1 MQKIKNLLLNREIML
16 YLLFGVLTTVVNYV
30 SYYIFTRYLQ
40 LDVLLA
46 NGLAWILSVLFAYIT
61 NKIYVFQS
69 KTTSLS
75 DLGKEFMLFI
85 SARIG
90 SGVFDMLIVYLFV
103 DVFGMSDL
111 VIKLIS
117 NVVVI
122 IANWAISKLFIF
134 KGQPTE

>member
-46 NGLAWILSVLFAYIT
+46 NGLAWILSVIFAYIT

>member
-1 MQKIKNLLLNREIML
+1 MQKIRNLLLNREIML
-16 YLLFGVLTTVVNYV
+16 YLLFGVLTTIVNYV
-30 SYYIFTRYLQ
+30 SYYLFTRYLQ

-46 NGLAWILSVLFAYIT
+46 NGLAWVLSVIFAYIT

-103 DVFGMSDL
+103 DIFGMSDL
-111 VIKLIS
+111 IIKLIS

-122 IANWAISKLFIF
+122 IANWAISKIFIF
-134 KGQPTE
+134 KGQETK

>member
-1 MQKIKNLLLNREIML
+1 MQKIKKLLLNREIML
-16 YLLFGVLTTVVNYV
+16 YLLFGVLTTVVNYL
-30 SYYIFTRYLQ
+30 SYYLFTRYLQ

-46 NGLAWILSVLFAYIT
+46 NGLAWVLSVIFAYIT

-111 VIKLIS
+111 IIKLIS

-122 IANWAISKLFIF
+122 IANWAISKIFIF
-134 KGQPTE
+134 KGQVTK